1 MDFITR
7 FFRAFFRSVKG
18 ENLDLIQDLV
28 YYKNRVKEY
37 NDYLS
42 DANKNIKELVLAH
55 NKFETQIAE
64 MKSLLI
70 NKDLTISGLNKEI
83 DHLNRN
89 IDAQK
94 FLLDYYGTIIYIP
107 LLPGNIPGTN
117 NCFSAN

>member
-55 NKFETQIAE
+55 NKFENQITE
-64 MKSLLI
+64 MKSLLT

-89 IDAQK
+89 LDVQK
-94 FLLDYYGTIIYIP
+94 TLLDHYGTLIYIP
-107 LLPGNIPGTN
+107 ELKE
-117 NCFSAN
+117 AV